1 MSRRF
6 QAILK
11 IISRNTFLLINGII
25 FTVVFF
31 LVIFGDLQEGM
42 FLGLITILN
51 IIIGCV
57 QEINSWLNL
66 EKLQLLAAPKVVRI
80 DEHGIETVIFVEEI
94 KAGDKVKLKTG
105 DQVPCAGVLFSSHG
119 DRKSVV

>member
-1 MSRRF
+1 MVSRKIR
-6 QAILK
+6 AITE

-25 FTVVFF
+25 FAV
-31 LVIFGDLQEGM
+31 VIFLITLGSLQEVI
-42 FLGLITILN
+42 FLDFITVLN

-80 DEHGIETVIFVEEI
+80 NPDGSESIIFAEEI
-94 KAGDKVKLKTG
+94 KAKDKIKLKTG
-105 DQVPCAGVLFSSHG
+105 DQAP
-119 DRKSVV
+119 